1 MSSSQSALAEL
12 MLRIAALAS
21 ALVIGSEFISSITSM
36 LLATFSGLGQFSI
49 SSECS
54 FHLCRAYTSFVN
66 NLLALFLL
74 ISVLLGTGSIAAQT
88 HCSFVY
94 TFYLQAMSYEP
105 ILTQLLHTFL

>member
-1 MSSSQSALAEL
+1 
-12 MLRIAALAS
+12 
-21 ALVIGSEFISSITSM
+21 M

-49 SSECS
+49 SSKCS
-54 FHLCRAYTSFVN
+54 FHLCRAYTLFVN

-88 HCSFVY
+88 RCSFVY
-94 TFYLQAMSYEP
+94 TFYFQAMSYEP